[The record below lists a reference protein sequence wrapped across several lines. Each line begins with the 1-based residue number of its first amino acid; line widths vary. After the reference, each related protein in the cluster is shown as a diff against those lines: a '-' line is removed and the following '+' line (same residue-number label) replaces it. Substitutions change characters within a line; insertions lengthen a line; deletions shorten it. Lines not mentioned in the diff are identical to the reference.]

1 MKKRMAIVSSYS
13 ESCGN
18 AAFTKVLKNSI
29 EQNYNDYAVD
39 VMELD
44 LVLLQSIERHARKK
58 ADKHILA
65 ICNLMKD
72 YDQINIQMEAG
83 LYGTLPHDITRR
95 LKWLVHANKNTTI
108 TLHSP
113 RLVQNSQSQ
122 SRSALKKIIQ
132 LKLVSGVKELIASTY
147 SNIHISINHKI
158 LQIAV
163 KEKSRLI
170 VHTPRAKK
178 QIEIYFDYK
187 NVTLHPLKFVSD
199 NYQVSG
205 DFFNRLRSQLPL
217 DSDDVLIGLFGYIS
231 QYKGHEDALKALE
244 RLPNNYKILIA
255 GRQHPQTIRQD
266 GKADAYLERLVKYID
281 KSPTLKGRVL
291 FLGEFSDDDFVS
303 LASHVHVAWLPY
315 YENGQDGSG
324 IASIC
329 LDVSPRVVCSTSFA
343 FDELFKQV
351 NYKNVMRFDIG
362 NTSELALKTTMI
374 LKAPTPERPFA
385 ENKQYSISSQ
395 AMAYMNE

>member
-1 MKKRMAIVSSYS
+1 MKRRMAIVSSYS

-29 EQNYNDYAVD
+29 EQNFSNCTVD

-58 ADKHILA
+58 ADKHILG
-65 ICNLMKD
+65 ICDLMKD
-72 YDQINIQMEAG
+72 YDQVNIQMEAG
-83 LYGTLPHDITRR
+83 LYGTLPHDIIRR
-95 LKWLVHANKNTTI
+95 FKWLVQANKNTTI

-113 RLVQNSQSQ
+113 RLVQNGQSS

-132 LKLVSGVKELIASTY
+132 FKLVSGIKELIGSTY
-147 SNIHISINHKI
+147 SNIHVSINNKI
-158 LQIAV
+158 LKIAV
-163 KEKSRLI
+163 KEKSRII

-187 NVTLHPLKFVSD
+187 NVTLHPLKFVND
-199 NYQVSG
+199 DYQPSG
-205 DFFNRLRSQLPL
+205 VFFNRLRSQLPI
-217 DSDDVLIGLFGYIS
+217 DQDDILIGLFGYIS

-244 RLPNNYKILIA
+244 RLPKNYKILIA
-255 GRQHPQTIRQD
+255 GRQHPQTIKQD
-266 GKADAYLERLVKYID
+266 GTVDAYLERLVKYID
-281 KSPTLKGRVL
+281 KSKNNLKCRVL
-291 FLGEFSDDDFVS
+291 FLGEFSDEDFIN
-303 LASHVHVAWLPY
+303 LASHVDVTWLPY

-329 LDVSPRVVCSTSFA
+329 LDVSPRVICSTSFA

-351 NYKNVMRFDIG
+351 KYKNVLRFDIG

-374 LKAPTPERPFA
+374 LNSTTPDRPYA
-385 ENKQYSISSQ
+385 ESNEYSISSQ
-395 AMAYMNE
+395 AIEYMN

>member
-29 EQNYNDYAVD
+29 EQNFSDCTVD

-65 ICNLMKD
+65 ICDLMKD
-72 YDQINIQMEAG
+72 YDQVNIQMEAG

-95 LKWLVHANKNTTI
+95 LKWLVQANKNTTI

-113 RLVQNSQSQ
+113 RLVQNGQSS

-132 LKLVSGVKELIASTY
+132 LKLVSGLKELIASTY
-147 SNIHISINHKI
+147 SNIHVSINHKI
-158 LQIAV
+158 LQIAA

-199 NYQVSG
+199 NYQPSRE
-205 DFFNRLRSQLPL
+205 FYNLLRSQLPL
-217 DSDDVLIGLFGYIS
+217 DPDDILIGLFGYIS

-244 RLPNNYKILIA
+244 RLPNHFKILIA
-255 GRQHPQTIRQD
+255 GRQHPQTIKQD

-281 KSPTLKGRVL
+281 KSTNLKGRVL
-291 FLGEFSDDDFVS
+291 FLGEFSDEDFVS
-303 LASHVHVAWLPY
+303 LASNVDVTWLPY

-329 LDVSPRVVCSTSFA
+329 LDVSPRVICSTSFA

-351 NYKNVMRFDIG
+351 KYKNVLRFDIG
-362 NTSELALKTTMI
+362 NTNELALKTTII
-374 LKAPTPERPFA
+374 LKSPPPDRPYA
-385 ENKQYSISSQ
+385 DSNQYSISSQ
-395 AMAYMNE
+395 AIAYMN